1 MKKYLLMLF
10 AAIMAVASYAQRPLT
25 LNKLQPVD
33 QKQVTL
39 TSKQKNHVIGKVN
52 GRNIMLQTKAVPS
65 KKMAVQKKTDL
76 RVQKNLQQTAMR
88 QLRTSIKQQPE
99 LNQKV
104 KIVNKT
110 TASKARK
117 APRKIGGTELVA
129 APDGLETET
138 FTLMSF
144 SYLSFSEV
152 KYDVQVGF
160 VGNDVYVQGMFSSA
174 PQSWVKGTIDGA
186 TVTFAKDQYL
196 GEVEAFDNYSG
207 ESMGMMPTWLE
218 YSADMESYTDFVL
231 KYDPETRTMSDVA
244 GGFLFM
250 ATNDDFEALDALKG
264 TVISPDGAGDGGKE
278 LVTPPATAEVKAVD
292 ISYTS
297 FSSQKASSVTGMMAI
312 DGNDIYVA
320 GLCPDMG
327 TPWVKGTLG
336 ADGVV
341 TFPSGQYVGTYM
353 GFYDIYFTS
362 ISVEEAMESEDPSLF
377 DAKAYWDPEEQSLIF
392 DEDCWLVENASPV
405 TLMYL
410 DILMDVSVYPIT
422 DDRGLVIPPT
432 GLETIEYKASIR
444 SAGHDAGSYSEYWP
458 YTVKIGFDGNDAYVQ
473 GLLYFAPGAWLKGTV
488 DADGNITLPNNQY
501 LGTVQ
506 GYDVYVV
513 SCDDLENILGDIV
526 LKYDA
531 ENDRYTYNEMN
542 TNISFSVSP
551 NTTDAVEIIYNVV
564 LQGPNGG
571 GDNPGGGDEIDTT
584 IITEQPEGEVATY
597 ARKGGAYYTFWGYVI
612 EETQSGTSIRVVT
625 APDGKTVYME
635 NPISIAQVEGG
646 VWVKGTK
653 EGNKIHMPLK
663 QCILYSEEEGY
674 GYMTGAF
681 TPKMLYDAN
690 YDEYYYDYV
699 MTDDKEVTFTI
710 GEDGTITLDQTAE
723 VDEETGLA
731 SFVYGLAF
739 TDDFGWGGYADYNSV
754 YVPFNEVATT
764 IPEGLE
770 TEEWAFMYSDGNY
783 DNAEMVQ
790 VAIDGDKM
798 YIAGVSAQDPESA
811 IVGTIGDGKVTFQS
825 DQFLGL
831 GSGFISY
838 CTFANVTIDQLYD
851 DYYDEYYD
859 DINYSFIPEYSFTY
873 NVERKMLTSASD
885 IALLVNAGKG
895 ADATS
900 PVVACIQPKFNYFE
914 DKVATPADPEIQ
926 GFNNWF
932 DDYGYDMLGCNVKL
946 EDVDGNY
953 IDQNKLFYIVWVKVD
968 GKPEPFTFYVDEY
981 VGLADYD
988 LEEITEIPFN
998 FTSYDEQ
1005 GYEDIYV
1012 GGSNIVIYETGFDD
1026 YGIQTIYYGGGQ
1038 RTESNIVWLSS
1049 IDGSGTGVQGIE
1061 TGKQSAAAYNA
1072 LGQRVDNN
1080 YRGLVIKNGKKFVN
1094 K

>member
-10 AAIMAVASYAQRPLT
+10 AAVLAVASYAQRPLT

-65 KKMAVQKKTDL
+65 KKMAVQKKADL

-104 KIVNKT
+104 KIVNKA

-218 YSADMESYTDFVL
+218 YSADMESYTDLVL

-297 FSSQKASSVTGMMAI
+297 LSSQKASSVTGMMAI

-362 ISVEEAMESEDPSLF
+362 ISVEEAMVSEDPSLF

-422 DDRGLVIPPT
+422 DDRGLVIPPA
-432 GLETIEYKASIR
+432 GLETVEYKTTIG

-506 GYDVYVV
+506 GYDIYVV

-584 IITEQPEGEVATY
+584 VITEQPEGEVATY

-838 CTFANVTIDQLYD
+838 CTFANVTIEQLYD

-1061 TGKQSAAAYNA
+1061 TGKQTAAAYNA